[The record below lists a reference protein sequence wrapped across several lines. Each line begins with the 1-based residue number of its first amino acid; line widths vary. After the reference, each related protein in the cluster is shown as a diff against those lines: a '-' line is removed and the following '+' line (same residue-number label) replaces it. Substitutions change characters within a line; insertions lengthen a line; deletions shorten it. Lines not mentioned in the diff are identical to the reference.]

1 MLRHSLFHR
10 DELARRKFEWERTF
24 GENFQNLQAEYD
36 NAKIIWDSKL
46 KNMERSG
53 KQELL
58 LAQRNS
64 AAEKK
69 KLESSIVH
77 LESRIAMLEDVINNP
92 DQTEVADSHDETEL
106 DLNEPARAR
115 ATVAVDDELP
125 DPSADDGSPTLSPS
139 NAGDAKLILQLQEE
153 NQKLAESKRTAQL
166 KYGQNIFLSSTSV
179 LQRPKFDFRARVHVD
194 SHF

>member
-69 KLESSIVH
+69 KLESSIVY
-77 LESRIAMLEDVINNP
+77 LESRIAMLENVINNP

-125 DPSADDGSPTLSPS
+125 DPSADDGSPTLSPT

>member
-1 MLRHSLFHR
+1 VLRHSLFHR

>member
-1 MLRHSLFHR
+1 VLWHSLFLR

-64 AAEKK
+64 ATEKK
-69 KLESSIVH
+69 KLDSTIAH
-77 LESRIAMLEDVINNP
+77 LESRIAMLEDAINNP
-92 DQTEVADSHDETEL
+92 DQTEVAASHDETDL
-106 DLNEPARAR
+106 DQNAAALARAN
-115 ATVAVDDELP
+115 VAVDYEIEHP
-125 DPSADDGSPTLSPS
+125 APNASSADDSSPTLSPS
-139 NAGDAKLILQLQEE
+139 DAGNSKLILQLQEE

-166 KYGQNIFLSSTSV
+166 KYAQNIFLSSTSV
-179 LQRPKFDFRARVHVD
+179 LLRSSCAC
-194 SHF
+194 SHL

>member
-1 MLRHSLFHR
+1 MLWHLLFLR

-69 KLESSIVH
+69 KLESSISH

-92 DQTEVADSHDETEL
+92 DETEVADSHDET
-106 DLNEPARAR
+106 DLHQNAPALVL
-115 ATVAVDDELP
+115 ATVAADDDIEPP
-125 DPSADDGSPTLSPS
+125 DPNADDGSPALSPS
-139 NAGDAKLILQLQEE
+139 NAGNAKLILQLQEE

-166 KYGQNIFLSSTSV
+166 KYEKNIFLSSTSV
-179 LQRPKFDFRARVHVD
+179 LLRSKIDFRSRVHVD
-194 SHF
+194 